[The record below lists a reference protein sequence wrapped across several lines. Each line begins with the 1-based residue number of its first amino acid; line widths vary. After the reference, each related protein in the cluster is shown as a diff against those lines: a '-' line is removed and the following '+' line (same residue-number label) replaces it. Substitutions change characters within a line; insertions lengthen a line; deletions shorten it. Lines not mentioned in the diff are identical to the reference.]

1 MGRFPTDGVGARL
14 PDGDLSASDTAL
26 KTPCDADT
34 QGQVSTLLVIAG
46 PPGAGKSTVSSIAS
60 SRLSPSV
67 LIRGDAFFRFL
78 DQGAQE
84 PWLPAAK
91 DQNQTVIRASGAA
104 AGQFAQGGF
113 ESVFDGVMGPWFLPA
128 FFEATGL
135 NELHYAV
142 LLPSVERCVQNV
154 TTREGNRDDEPGTRY
169 MHAQFEQARID
180 ARHLIIE
187 PSGTPEEVA
196 TSIVSRYRQGVFAY
210 GARDVT

>member
-1 MGRFPTDGVGARL
+1 M
-14 PDGDLSASDTAL
+14 
-26 KTPCDADT
+26 
-34 QGQVSTLLVIAG
+34 STLLVIAG

-78 DQGAQE
+78 DQGAQT
-84 PWLPAAK
+84 PWRPEAK

-104 AGQFAQGGF
+104 AGQFAREGY
-113 ESVFDGVMGPWFLPA
+113 ESVFDGVMGPWFLPT

-135 NELHYAV
+135 DELHYAV

-154 TTREGNRDDEPGTRY
+154 ITREGNPDGEPGTRY
-169 MHAQFEQARID
+169 VHEQFERTHID

-187 PSGTPEEVA
+187 PKGTPEEVA
-196 TSIVSRYRQGVFAY
+196 TSILSRYRQGTFAY
-210 GARDVT
+210 GAREAT